1 MLYYPFSSP
10 LSLPVLLL
18 AIKQRVPIYVLPQR
32 FEVSIVHSMRCLAD
46 LIRAKTY
53 RDSIV
58 AITSFAF
65 VIALI
70 INFHD
75 SVVVVLYFVLV
86 DHLITS
92 SLIVLR

>member
-1 MLYYPFSSP
+1 M
-10 LSLPVLLL
+10 
-18 AIKQRVPIYVLPQR
+18 LPQR

-58 AITSFAF
+58 AITTFAF
-65 VIALI
+65 ALAPALI
-70 INFHD
+70 LNFLD
-75 SVVVVLYFVLV
+75 SVVVVLDFVVV
-86 DHLITS
+86 DYLIAS